1 VSRSGG
7 NELSTH
13 CNVNDDSGGET
24 IMHPR
29 PSSIVAALYTL
40 RDLETDL
47 VIIHGPPG
55 CCFKHSRLLE
65 EDGIRVVT
73 SAMDETNF
81 VFGGR
86 EVLKNVMVRSIEL
99 FHPKLMG
106 IVGTCASMII
116 GEDIHQAV
124 QDVRPNCP
132 VVEVEIHAGHHDNTY
147 GAIVTLEA
155 AVEAGVLDATEYARQ
170 KRLLIEATELEKFA
184 GVASREYIPPS
195 RGDVK
200 YTVAKELLT
209 LLKDGKCGIIA
220 LNAKKETAYQFAD
233 IAAALTEVSHD
244 IGAGCPITMANLD
257 ASIGLPRLRNHAR
270 NILQDLEKGGIRV
283 DHLTGG
289 LDEYPITGQVVGE
302 LIRKYYSDYDF
313 VVLLG
318 VPHAVP
324 MKSLEG
330 MMIFSVT
337 NGPRQ
342 VEPLKELGHHF
353 VAVEIDLHPKTLGVE
368 HIVPSELGDTL
379 RAINRGSSRIATI
392 GNAE

>member
-7 NELSTH
+7 SKLSTH
-13 CNVNDDSGGET
+13 SDVNDDNSGEG
-24 IMHPR
+24 IIHPR

-40 RDLETDL
+40 RDLETDV

-73 SAMDETNF
+73 TAMDETNF

-86 EVLKNVMVRSIEL
+86 EALKNVMMRSIEL
-99 FHPKLMG
+99 FRPKLMG
-106 IVGTCASMII
+106 VVGTCASMII

-124 QDVRPNCP
+124 EEVRPHCP
-132 VVEVEIHAGHHDNTY
+132 VIEVEIHAGHHDNTY

-155 AVEAGVLDATEYARQ
+155 AVEAGVLDAAECARQ
-170 KRLLIEATELEKFA
+170 KRLLLEATELEKFA
-184 GVASREYIPPS
+184 GVASREYIAPS
-195 RGDVK
+195 RGDIK
-200 YTVAKELLT
+200 YSVATELIT
-209 LLKDGKCGIIA
+209 LINEGKRGIIV

-233 IAAALTEVSHD
+233 VVAALVEISQDMGVGH
-244 IGAGCPITMANLD
+244 PITMANLD
-257 ASIGLPRLRNHAR
+257 VGVGLPRLRNHAR
-270 NILQDLEKGGIRV
+270 NILHDLEKSGIRI

-289 LDEYPITGQVVGE
+289 LDEYPITGQVAGK
-302 LIRKYYSDYDF
+302 LIREYYSDYDF

-330 MMIFSVT
+330 MKIFSVT

-342 VEPLKELGHHF
+342 VLPLKELGHDF
-353 VAVEIDLHPKTLGVE
+353 VVVEIDLHPKTLGVE
-368 HIVPSELGDTL
+368 HIVPSELGNTL
-379 RAINRGSSRIATI
+379 RALNRGS
-392 GNAE
+392 